1 LNSFVVYN
9 IMLKFYQ
16 KFTHD
21 FFAHF
26 ASKKNRQT
34 VVETVP
40 ETEIAEVIT
49 AQLYRMLDRFWCS
62 RR

>member
-1 LNSFVVYN
+1 MIFLL
-9 IMLKFYQ
+9 ILL
-16 KFTHD
+16 
-21 FFAHF
+21 A
-26 ASKKNRQT
+26 KNRQT